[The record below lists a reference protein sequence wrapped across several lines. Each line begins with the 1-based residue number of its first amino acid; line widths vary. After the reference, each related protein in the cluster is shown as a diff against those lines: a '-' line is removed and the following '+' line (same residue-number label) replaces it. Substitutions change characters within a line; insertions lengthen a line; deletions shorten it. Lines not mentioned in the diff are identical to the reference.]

1 MHFAQD
7 SEENRDFLFR
17 MECFMPV
24 LVGFLDNVNGGVKF
38 GYQQNGT
45 SREAEKLDTEEA
57 GGGRKIERGFSASRS
72 VKWNLRERNS
82 LSTRERRHWVWFR
95 RWTHL
100 LESLGKMKETLEKG
114 KRAKRGDRN

>member
-24 LVGFLDNVNGGVKF
+24 LVGFLDNVNGGVDF

-45 SREAEKLDTEEA
+45 SREVEKLDTEEA

-100 LESLGKMKETLEKG
+100 LESLGKMKETMKKG
-114 KRAKRGDRN
+114 K